1 MWKNGSEGAEK
12 QGTGTNDMQEEADMM
27 DQDQLNSLIIAEL
40 PVALFVVD
48 GDYKIIEFNPAAE
61 KVTGMK
67 RQDVLGCSCSEVL
80 SSNLCEHYCPLR
92 ESMETGE
99 PCLGRDAIIRT
110 RNGDKIPII
119 LSGRA
124 IREDSGEL
132 LYCIEIFRDATDTKE
147 IAAHKRNLIS
157 LFTHDLKAPVM
168 ITGGFVNRLLEGK
181 AGPLNEKQVGYLRI
195 IQNELKRQEEYIQS
209 FLDASRIE
217 SGRIELELQPCEL
230 GSLLKDIVT
239 GFKVQASLKRIDI
252 ELEMAQGLGQILL
265 DKLHFGRVISN
276 LLDNAIKYSQSDTR
290 VQVRVCQTEKHFIFE
305 VRDEGPGISLQNQ
318 AHIFDHYFRPTRHCC
333 EQAKGSGLGLAAVK
347 AIVEAHAG
355 SVWLRSLPGAG
366 CTFFVSLPK

>member
-1 MWKNGSEGAEK
+1 
-12 QGTGTNDMQEEADMM
+12 M

-48 GDYKIIEFNPAAE
+48 GEYKIIEFNPAAE
-61 KVTGMK
+61 RVTGMK
-67 RQDVLGCSCSEVL
+67 RQEVLGYSCSEVL

-92 ESMETGE
+92 ESVATGE
-99 PCLGRDAIIRT
+99 PCLGREAIIQT

-124 IREDSGEL
+124 IRREDSGEL
-132 LYCIEIFRDATDTKE
+132 LCCIEIFRDATDTKE
-147 IAAHKRNLIS
+147 LAAHKRNLIS

-168 ITGGFVNRLLEGK
+168 ITGGFVHRLLEGK

-239 GFKVQASLKRIDI
+239 GFKVQAALKRIDI
-252 ELEMAQGLGQILL
+252 ELKVAQGLGQTFL

-276 LLDNAIKYSQSDTR
+276 LLDNAIKYSQNDTR
-290 VQVRVCQTEKHFIFE
+290 VLVRVRQTEKHLIFE
-305 VRDEGPGISLQNQ
+305 VRDQGPGISLQNQ
-318 AHIFDHYFRPTRHCC
+318 AHIFDHYVRSARHCC

-355 SVWLRSLPGAG
+355 SVWLRSVPGEG
-366 CTFFVSLPK
+366 CAFFVSLPK